1 MKKSQHNSGS
11 SLFLM
16 EMIMVL
22 LFLALSSTACV
33 HIFAAARTN
42 RFKAEQLNRIQAL
55 TTSVG
60 EVLEGTDGSAD
71 EILRLIPDGVK
82 EYPDINWY
90 YDSAWQTCSQDNAA
104 YVMMFSPDASS
115 REKAGTLTF
124 RRTSDNTELYRI
136 FLSFPANDSGK
147 EDSK

>member
-71 EILRLIPDGVK
+71 EILSLIPDGVK
-82 EYPDINWY
+82 EESDINWY
-90 YDSAWQTCSQDNAA
+90 YDSTWQTCSRDSAA
-104 YVMMFSPDASS
+104 YVMMFTPDASS

-124 RRTSDNTELYRI
+124 RRTSDNTELYQISLR
-136 FLSFPANDSGK
+136 FPACDFGK